1 MKTPRNRLI
10 YSSHIH
16 KKRTANSN
24 ETKKKKPNMKKT
36 YEIALRNKGYLDKI
50 RYENES
56 KQARTIE
63 KQT

>member
-1 MKTPRNRLI
+1 
-10 YSSHIH
+10 
-16 KKRTANSN
+16 
-24 ETKKKKPNMKKT
+24 MKKI